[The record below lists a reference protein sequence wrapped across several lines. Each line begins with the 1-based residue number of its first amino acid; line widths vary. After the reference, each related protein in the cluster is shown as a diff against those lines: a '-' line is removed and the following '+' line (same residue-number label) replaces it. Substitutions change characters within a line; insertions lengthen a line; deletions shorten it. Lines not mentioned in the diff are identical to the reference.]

1 MKGEKKGIGIFG
13 LTVLGIALNLLLCA
27 VKFGA
32 GAVSHSVT
40 ITADGWNSL
49 TDAGTSAITMLGLW
63 AAGCGAG
70 RHHPFGHGRL
80 EWILGMLTSASVI
93 TIGLELLKS
102 SGSAVYQGQ
111 QSQYPGSVFIVL
123 LLSVFVKIWM
133 HFIQK
138 RAGERWQSET
148 LKAVSNDSLAD
159 ALATSAVLISAL
171 AAEFTSWKID
181 GWCGVG
187 VAALIIF
194 NGVKS
199 FSDIVQK
206 VIGMQADS
214 SIAEKIEEMIMQ
226 KKGIKSC
233 YELMIHDYGLNHYV
247 VSAKVLGTENTVCA
261 RASELSIEIEQKFG
275 CGCTVQAD
283 IMAEESPEIQ
293 EIKKDLKE
301 KAKEIHRLLNIH
313 HFYLIKSG
321 ANILIMADISIP
333 VSQQKKRELVYGEL
347 SRTVRQH
354 GGQYQLRLHP
364 VMGNNHVKAWK
375 TSHQAEKRI
384 KPD

>member
-1 MKGEKKGIGIFG
+1 MKEEKKGLGIFG

-27 VKFGA
+27 MKFGA

-40 ITADGWNSL
+40 ITADGWNNL
-49 TDAGTSAITMLGLW
+49 TDAGTAAVTMFGLW

-102 SGSAVYQGQ
+102 SVSAVYLGQ
-111 QSQYPGSVFIVL
+111 QSQYPDSVFFVL
-123 LLSVFVKIWM
+123 LLSVLIKIWM

-138 RAGERWQSET
+138 RAGERRQSET
-148 LKAVSNDSLAD
+148 LKAVSDDSLAD

-171 AAEFTSWKID
+171 AAELTSWKID
-181 GWCGVG
+181 GWCGIG
-187 VAALIIF
+187 VAVLIIF
-194 NGVKS
+194 NGIKS
-199 FSDIVQK
+199 FSGIVQK
-206 VIGMQADS
+206 VIGMQADG
-214 SIAEKIEEMIMQ
+214 SIAEKIEKMIIK
-226 KKGIKSC
+226 KKGIESC
-233 YELMIHDYGLNHYV
+233 YELMIHDYGLKHYV

-261 RASELSIEIEQKFG
+261 RASELSIEIEQEFG
-275 CGCTVQAD
+275 CSCTVQED
-283 IMAEESPEIQ
+283 ILAKECAEIQ

-313 HFYLIKSG
+313 HFYFINLGSNTLIT
-321 ANILIMADISIP
+321 ADISIP
-333 VSQQKKRELVYGEL
+333 VSQQKKQDLIYGEL
-347 SRTVRQH
+347 CRTVRQH

-364 VMGNNHVKAWK
+364 VMENNHVKSWR

>member
-138 RAGERWQSET
+138 RAGERRQSET

-171 AAEFTSWKID
+171 AAEFISWEID
-181 GWCGVG
+181 GWCGIG

-247 VSAKVLGTENTVCA
+247 VSAKVLGKENTVCA

-275 CGCTVQAD
+275 CSCTVQAD
-283 IMAEESPEIQ
+283 IMAELS
-293 EIKKDLKE
+293 L
-301 KAKEIHRLLNIH
+301 IHI
-313 HFYLIKSG
+313 
-321 ANILIMADISIP
+321 
-333 VSQQKKRELVYGEL
+333 
-347 SRTVRQH
+347 
-354 GGQYQLRLHP
+354 
-364 VMGNNHVKAWK
+364 
-375 TSHQAEKRI
+375 
-384 KPD
+384 

>member
-138 RAGERWQSET
+138 RAGERRQSET
-148 LKAVSNDSLAD
+148 
-159 ALATSAVLISAL
+159 
-171 AAEFTSWKID
+171 
-181 GWCGVG
+181 
-187 VAALIIF
+187 
-194 NGVKS
+194 
-199 FSDIVQK
+199 
-206 VIGMQADS
+206 
-214 SIAEKIEEMIMQ
+214 
-226 KKGIKSC
+226 IKSC
-233 YELMIHDYGLNHYV
+233 F
-247 VSAKVLGTENTVCA
+247 K
-261 RASELSIEIEQKFG
+261 
-275 CGCTVQAD
+275 
-283 IMAEESPEIQ
+283 
-293 EIKKDLKE
+293 
-301 KAKEIHRLLNIH
+301 
-313 HFYLIKSG
+313 
-321 ANILIMADISIP
+321 
-333 VSQQKKRELVYGEL
+333 
-347 SRTVRQH
+347 
-354 GGQYQLRLHP
+354 
-364 VMGNNHVKAWK
+364 
-375 TSHQAEKRI
+375 
-384 KPD
+384 

>member
-1 MKGEKKGIGIFG
+1 MNGEKKGIGIFG

-49 TDAGTSAITMLGLW
+49 TDAGTSAVTMLGLW

-123 LLSVFVKIWM
+123 LLSVFIKIWM

-138 RAGERWQSET
+138 LAGERRQSET

-159 ALATSAVLISAL
+159 ALATSAVLVSAL
-171 AAEFTSWKID
+171 AAEFTS
-181 GWCGVG
+181 
-187 VAALIIF
+187 
-194 NGVKS
+194 
-199 FSDIVQK
+199 
-206 VIGMQADS
+206 
-214 SIAEKIEEMIMQ
+214 
-226 KKGIKSC
+226 
-233 YELMIHDYGLNHYV
+233 
-247 VSAKVLGTENTVCA
+247 
-261 RASELSIEIEQKFG
+261 
-275 CGCTVQAD
+275 
-283 IMAEESPEIQ
+283 
-293 EIKKDLKE
+293 
-301 KAKEIHRLLNIH
+301 
-313 HFYLIKSG
+313 
-321 ANILIMADISIP
+321 
-333 VSQQKKRELVYGEL
+333 
-347 SRTVRQH
+347 
-354 GGQYQLRLHP
+354 
-364 VMGNNHVKAWK
+364 
-375 TSHQAEKRI
+375 
-384 KPD
+384 